1 MTHENRSRLAVDTD
15 GNWRLYTNSA
25 PGGCTVLGTVSRDGE
40 TGALVV
46 TEAGIYSML
55 NARVYRGLDQRKVK
69 AALGIPQDVGRPAE
83 LDGGKR
89 VQVYLD
95 AESLTIAAKLG
106 GGNVSE
112 GIRLSLAKAAGAV
125 FRLIPNTL
133 SRTVTGNFWIYIRQE
148 HRKVLQCGD

>member
-1 MTHENRSRLAVDTD
+1 MTHENRSRVTVDVD
-15 GNWRLYTNSA
+15 GNWRLYTNSV

-69 AALGIPQDVGRPAE
+69 AALGVSQDVGRPVE

-95 AESLTIAAKLG
+95 SKSLAIASKLG
-106 GGNVSE
+106 NGNTSE
-112 GIRLSLAKAAGAV
+112 GIRLALSIAATT
-125 FRLIPNTL
+125 PT
-133 SRTVTGNFWIYIRQE
+133 QP
-148 HRKVLQCGD
+148 

>member
-1 MTHENRSRLAVDTD
+1 
-15 GNWRLYTNSA
+15 
-25 PGGCTVLGTVSRDGE
+25 VLGTVSRDGE

-95 AESLTIAAKLG
+95 AESLATASRLG
-106 GGNVSE
+106 SGNVSE
-112 GIRLSLAKAAGAV
+112 GIRKA
-125 FRLIPNTL
+125 LKQ
-133 SRTVTGNFWIYIRQE
+133 SS
-148 HRKVLQCGD
+148 KS